1 MGGKTIQGLSITSLR
16 LLAAITCVMERTQF
30 SLKKLDEGGGGA
42 NAAQPGKI
50 HKITKKKVPQL
61 SDKMVCFSLIRASCY
76 FELELPC
83 KI

>member
-16 LLAAITCVMERTQF
+16 LLAAIACVMERTQF

-50 HKITKKKVPQL
+50 HKITKKSQL

-76 FELELPC
+76 FEAELPC